1 MTTYTA
7 AKRCILL
14 PGMALTTGSQIGPY
28 QIGSPLGSGGMGEV
42 YRATD
47 TRLRREVAVKVLPD
61 VMATEP
67 QRMAR
72 FAREAQLLAA
82 LNHPNI
88 AAIYGF
94 EESSSK
100 HALVMEL
107 VEGPTLAER
116 IAQGAIPPD
125 EALPIA
131 RQIAEALEY
140 AHERGIIHRDLKPAN
155 VKITPDGTVKVLD
168 FGLAKALSEDPK
180 SSDIANS
187 PTLTAAATKAGLI
200 LGTAAYMSPEQARG
214 RTVDRRADI
223 WSFGTVLYEML
234 TGKMAF
240 QGETVSDT
248 LAAVIKSEPDWSAL
262 PTRMPAGIR
271 QLLHRCLHKEP
282 KQRLQSI
289 GEARIAIETAMV
301 SGDSGVGATPESVL
315 LSTPAVSRTITWM
328 AGASLGLLLLALGFV
343 LAKVTARTIPTTTAS
358 VVRFGITPPPGA
370 TLGAMG
376 RRAIAISP
384 DGTHIAFRANTPD
397 GPRLYLR
404 ELNAA
409 AATPIPG
416 TDGAA
421 DPFFSPDGKWLAFYA
436 SGKLK
441 KLPVTGGMPQPL
453 ADALTEN
460 YGTTWGA
467 DQFIYYAPTLASGI
481 MRVPAAGG
489 SPQPVTKVQADKGEI
504 GHICPQLL
512 PGEKT
517 VLFSVWMGGSMD
529 DGPLVAQRLDTGE
542 RKTLVSNGFAARFVA
557 PNHLLFV
564 RNGNLMTVEFD
575 PDKLSVTGTPVTVIQ
590 DVALHAGVGG
600 AQYDVSPD
608 GTLIYINGGK
618 QATENNL
625 MWVVHDAKPEPLPVK
640 PNLYQSP
647 RFSPDGKELALTAR
661 LPDPDIW
668 IYDIDRGSLRRITF
682 APGED
687 EVPVWSPD
695 GKRLAYS
702 PNSRQQGFVTA
713 IDGSGQEESV
723 LKNESHFHLQSWS
736 PDGKLIAYEREA
748 SSGQWEIWMLPMEGD
763 HKPYPYLQ
771 SPFRQSHPAF
781 SPDGHWL
788 AYDSNESDRS
798 EVYVQRFPGR
808 GDKVQVSTD
817 GGHSPVWSHDGRLL
831 VYENSG
837 TLWAVEISATPS
849 FHAGKSRVLY
859 QGNIWDDAA
868 GPNFAL
874 APDGKHVAVV
884 ERAKDPYS
892 GNINVVLNW
901 KEELQRLSS
910 AEKK

>member
-1 MTTYTA
+1 
-7 AKRCILL
+7 
-14 PGMALTTGSQIGPY
+14 MALSTGSQIGPY
-28 QIGSPLGSGGMGEV
+28 QILAPLGSGGMGDV

-47 TRLRREVAVKVLPD
+47 PRLRREVAVKVLPD
-61 VMATEP
+61 AVATDP

-94 EESSSK
+94 EESSNT

-107 VEGPTLAER
+107 VEGLTLAER
-116 IAQGAIPPD
+116 IKMGPIPLD

-140 AHERGIIHRDLKPAN
+140 AHERGIVHRDLKPAN
-155 VKITPDGTVKVLD
+155 VKITPHGTVKVLD
-168 FGLAKALSEDPK
+168 FGLAKALSEDPT
-180 SSDIANS
+180 SSDSANS

-223 WSFGTVLYEML
+223 WSFGAVLYEML
-234 TGKMAF
+234 TGNMAF
-240 QGETVSDT
+240 KGDTVSDT
-248 LAAVIKSEPDWSAL
+248 LASVIKSEPDWSAL
-262 PTRMPAGIR
+262 PPRLPSGIR
-271 QLLHRCLHKEP
+271 QLLFRCLHKEA

-289 GEARIAIETAMV
+289 GEARIAIENAMAGGASVVV
-301 SGDSGVGATPESVL
+301 SMSDTILTPS
-315 LSTPAVSRTITWM
+315 PAVNRTVTWF

-343 LAKVTARTIPTTTAS
+343 LAKIATRTAAPAAS
-358 VVRFGITPPPGA
+358 SVIRFAITPPPG
-370 TLGAMG
+370 TTIGSMG

-384 DGTHIAFRANTPD
+384 DGMRIAFRANSPD
-397 GPRLYLR
+397 GQRLYLR
-404 ELNAA
+404 EMNSAT
-409 AATPIPG
+409 ATPISG
-416 TDGAA
+416 TDGAF
-421 DPFFSPDGKWLAFYA
+421 DPFFSPDGKWLAFYS

-441 KLPVTGGMPQPL
+441 KLAVNGGTPQPL
-453 ADALTEN
+453 ASELTEN

-481 MRVPAAGG
+481 MRVPADGG
-489 SPQPVTKVQADKGEI
+489 APQPVTKVQSDKGEI

-517 VLFSVWMGGSMD
+517 VLFTVWMGGSMD

-542 RKTLVSNGFAARFVA
+542 RKTLVANGFAARFVA
-557 PNHLLFV
+557 PNHLLYI
-564 RNGNLMTVEFD
+564 RSGNLMVVEFD
-575 PDKLSVTGTPVTVIQ
+575 PVKLTLTGTPVSVIQ

-600 AQYDVSPD
+600 AQFDVSPN
-608 GTLIYINGGK
+608 GTLVYINGGK
-618 QATENNL
+618 QTTENRL
-625 MWVVHDAKPEPLPVK
+625 IWAVHDAKPEPLPVK

-647 RFSPDGKELALTAR
+647 RFSPNGKELALTAR

-668 IYDIDRGSLRRITF
+668 IYDIDRGALRRITF
-682 APGED
+682 ATGED

-702 PNSRQQGFVTA
+702 SNSRQQAFVTA

-748 SSGQWEIWMLPMEGD
+748 SSGQWEIWMLPMEAD

-837 TLWAVEISATPS
+837 TLWAVEISASPS
-849 FHAGKSRVLY
+849 FRAGKSRVLY
-859 QGNIWDDAA
+859 QGDIWDDAA

-874 APDGKHVAVV
+874 APDGKHLAVV

-901 KEELQRLSS
+901 QDELQRLSG